1 MLVWWMLSDQLPL
14 DAGEL
19 TIETTPGNDAPPGRH
34 QDAV

>member
-1 MLVWWMLSDQLPL
+1 MLSDQLPL

-19 TIETTPGNDAPPGRH
+19 TIETADAPGNDSPRRRH